1 MKKLACA
8 LIALLPLSA
17 FAYPID
23 VERQLN
29 GAEVSVSTQEVD
41 HNIGAVMLYNYGQS
55 QAQCSAVFRNGPE
68 APRTRKVTLAPGAS
82 SNLTMKFA
90 RSIIRLR
97 VELTCGI

>member
-41 HNIGAVMLYNYGQS
+41 HNIGAVVLYNYGQS

-68 APRTRKVTLAPGAS
+68 APRTRQVEVSADVCGQLARGNNAVFGVMIES
-82 SNLTMKFA
+82 HLVA
-90 RSIIRLR
+90 
-97 VELTCGI
+97 

>member
-1 MKKLACA
+1 MKKLVCA

-29 GAEVSVSTQEVD
+29 GAEVSVSTQEID
-41 HNIGAVMLYNYGQS
+41 HNIGAVVLYNYGQS
-55 QAQCSAVFRNGPE
+55 QAQCTAVFRNGPE
-68 APRTRKVTLAPGAS
+68 APRTRKVNLAPGAT
-82 SNLTMKFA
+82 SNLSMKFA